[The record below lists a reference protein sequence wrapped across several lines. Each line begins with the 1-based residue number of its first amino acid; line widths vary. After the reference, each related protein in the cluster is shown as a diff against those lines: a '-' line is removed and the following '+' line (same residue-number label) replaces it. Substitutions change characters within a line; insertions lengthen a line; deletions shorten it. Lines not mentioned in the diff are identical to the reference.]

1 MGKVRCGFIKV
12 AAAVPQVKVAHCG
25 HNAEAVITL
34 ATEAKTAGASVV
46 LFPELTLTGATG
58 GSLYRQSAL
67 TEAAE
72 RGLQSILDAH
82 LPIVIVVGL
91 PVKRNGKIYN
101 CAAVISE
108 KTIYGVVPQL
118 YGSDNFAPFT
128 EADSGTIELCNQT
141 VDFDSNIIFA
151 TGSTTFGIQ
160 IGSDSRQVLSPAV
173 EIAAAKAD
181 MVLHMTAEEEYMG
194 SYNALK
200 SRVMGRSE
208 SLCCGYILCSAGVGE
223 STTDCVYTGSAIAA
237 ELGQTISEA
246 PRFASGTTVTYAD
259 IDSEA
264 IEAARIR
271 RGINSTLDSYTLSLP
286 QYASSGD
293 IARTIEPMPF
303 IPKDIDSGC
312 NEVLNLQAAGL
323 AQRLRHT
330 NCKRVV
336 LGISGGLD
344 STLALIAVVRTFDLL
359 GLDRKGIVGVTMPG
373 FGTTGRTYNN
383 ALTLM
388 QELGITLREVSI
400 RAACEQHFK
409 DIDLDPTERGA
420 AYENSQA
427 RERTQILMD
436 IANQQNGIVIGT
448 GDLSELALGWATYNG
463 DHMSMYS
470 VIASVPKTLIRHI
483 VKWAAENAD
492 NKKIAETLLDI
503 IDTPVSPELV
513 PAAENGEIKQKTEDL
528 VGPYELHDFFIFH
541 FIRNGY
547 TPEKIYFLAQK
558 AFEGIYTKEIIK
570 KWLKTFLRRFFIQQF
585 KRSCSPDGPI
595 TGSCNLNP
603 QIGWTMPS
611 DTCGKPWNEITDN
624 LE

>member
-12 AAAVPQVKVAHCG
+12 AAAVPTIKVAHCS
-25 HNAEAVITL
+25 HNAEAVIAL
-34 ATEAKTAGASVV
+34 AAEAKAAGASVV
-46 LFPELTLTGATG
+46 LFPELTLTGATC

-82 LPIVIVVGL
+82 LPIVTIVGL

-160 IGSDSRQVLSPAV
+160 IGTDSNQIISPAV
-173 EIAAAKAD
+173 DMAASGAD
-181 MVLHMTAEEEYMG
+181 IILHMTAEAEYMG

-200 SRVMGRSE
+200 SHTVALSE
-208 SLCCGYILCSAGVGE
+208 AICSGYLLCSAGAGE
-223 STTDCVYTGSAIAA
+223 STTDCVYMGSAIAA
-237 ELGQTISEA
+237 ELGGVVAEA
-246 PRFASGTTVTYAD
+246 PRFATGNSVTYAD
-259 IDSEA
+259 FDTEA
-264 IEAARIR
+264 IEAARVKR
-271 RGINSTLDSYTLSLP
+271 NVVTDNNQYPVLLP
-286 QYASSGD
+286 VYASSGD
-293 IARTIEPMPF
+293 IARTIDPSPF
-303 IPKDIDSGC
+303 IPKSLDEGC
-312 NEVLNLQAAGL
+312 AEVLELQAAGL
-323 AQRLRHT
+323 AKRLQHT
-330 NCKRVV
+330 NCKKVV

-344 STLALIAVVRTFDLL
+344 STLALLAVVRTFDLL

-409 DIDLDPTERGA
+409 DIDLDPTDRGA

-436 IANQQNGIVIGT
+436 IANAIGGLVIGT
-448 GDLSELALGWATYNG
+448 GDLSESALGWATYNG
-463 DHMSMYS
+463 DHMSMYN
-470 VIASVPKTLIRHI
+470 VNCSVPKTLVRK
-483 VKWAAENAD
+483 VTEWAAKTEKNEKVKA
-492 NKKIAETLLDI
+492 ALLDI
-503 IDTPVSPELV
+503 VDTPVSPELL
-513 PAAENGEIKQKTEDL
+513 PADKSGNIAQKTEDL
-528 VGPYELHDFFIFH
+528 VGPYELHDFFIYH
-541 FIRNGY
+541 FVLNGFSPSKILTMATLAFQNTY
-547 TPEKIYFLAQK
+547 TE
-558 AFEGIYTKEIIK
+558 EIIK
-570 KWLKTFLRRFFIQQF
+570 HWLIVFLRRFFSQQF
-585 KRSCSPDGPI
+585 KRSAVPDGPKV
-595 TGSCNLNP
+595 TAVSLSPRGS
-603 QIGWTMPS
+603 WAMPS
-611 DTCGKPWNEITDN
+611 DACVDEWIATLNE
-624 LE
+624 

>member
-34 ATEAKTAGASVV
+34 ATEAKAAGASVV
-46 LFPELTLTGATG
+46 VFPELTLTGATC

-67 TEAAE
+67 TDAAE
-72 RGLQSILDAH
+72 RALQAILDAE

-91 PVKRNGKIYN
+91 PIKRNGKIYN
-101 CAAVISE
+101 CAAVISQSA
-108 KTIYGVVPQL
+108 IYGIVPQR
-118 YGSDNFAPFT
+118 YGNSIFAPYT
-128 EADSGTIELCNQT
+128 NEDAESIVICDQIVTL
-141 VDFDSNIIFA
+141 DSNALFTI
-151 TGSTTFGIQ
+151 GDMSFGIQ
-160 IGSDSRQVLSPAV
+160 IGNNDRQILSPAV
-173 EIAAAKAD
+173 DIAASGTD
-181 MVLHMTAEEEYMG
+181 VVLHMTAEEEYMG
-194 SYNALK
+194 SYSALK
-200 SRVMGRSE
+200 NRVMGLSE
-208 SLCCGYILCSAGVGE
+208 TLCCGYILCSAGVGE

-237 ELGQTISEA
+237 ELGQMISEA
-246 PRFASGTTVTYAD
+246 PRYASGATVTYAD
-259 IDSEA
+259 IDTEA

-271 RGINSTLDSYTLSLP
+271 RGINSATDHYTFSLP
-286 QYASSGD
+286 EYASSGD
-293 IARTIEPMPF
+293 IARTIDPMPF

-330 NCKRVV
+330 NCKKVV

-409 DIDLDPTERGA
+409 DIDLDPTNRGA

-436 IANQQNGIVIGT
+436 IANAIGGLVVGT
-448 GDLSELALGWATYNG
+448 GDLSESALGWATYNG
-463 DHMSMYS
+463 DHMSMYN
-470 VIASVPKTLIRHI
+470 VNCSVPKTLVRK
-483 VKWAAENAD
+483 VTEWAARV
-492 NKKIAETLLDI
+492 ETNEKVRAALLDI
-503 IDTPVSPELV
+503 VDTPVSPELL
-513 PAAENGEIKQKTEDL
+513 PADKSGNIAQKTEDL
-528 VGPYELHDFFIFH
+528 VGPYELHDFFLYH
-541 FIRNGY
+541 FVLSGF
-547 TPEKIYFLAQK
+547 TPDKILAMAK
-558 AFEGIYTKEIIK
+558 IAFADKFDNETIK
-570 KWLKTFLRRFFIQQF
+570 KWLTVFLRRFFSQQF
-585 KRSCSPDGPI
+585 KRSAVPDGPKV
-595 TGSCNLNP
+595 TAVSLSPRGS
-603 QIGWTMPS
+603 WAMPS
-611 DTCGKPWNEITDN
+611 DASVDEWIAT
-624 LE
+624 L

>member
-12 AAAVPQVKVAHCG
+12 AAAVPQVKVAHCV
-25 HNAEAVITL
+25 HNAEAVIAL
-34 ATEAKTAGASVV
+34 ATEAKAAGASVV
-46 LFPELTLTGATG
+46 LFPELTLTGATC

-82 LPIVIVVGL
+82 LPIVTVVGL

-200 SRVMGRSE
+200 SRVMGLSE
-208 SLCCGYILCSAGVGE
+208 RLCCGYILCSAGVGE

-237 ELGQTISEA
+237 ELGQTISES
-246 PRFASGTTVTYAD
+246 PRFASGATVTYAD

-303 IPKDIDSGC
+303 IPKNIDSGC

-436 IANQQNGIVIGT
+436 IANAIGGLVVGT
-448 GDLSELALGWATYNG
+448 GDLSESALGWATYNG
-463 DHMSMYS
+463 DHMSMFN
-470 VIASVPKTLIRHI
+470 VNCSVPKTLVRK
-483 VKWAAENAD
+483 VTEWAARV
-492 NKKIAETLLDI
+492 ETNEKVRAALLDI
-503 IDTPVSPELV
+503 VDTPVSPELL
-513 PAAENGEIKQKTEDL
+513 PADKSGNI
-528 VGPYELHDFFIFH
+528 
-541 FIRNGY
+541 
-547 TPEKIYFLAQK
+547 AQ
-558 AFEGIYTKEIIK
+558 
-570 KWLKTFLRRFFIQQF
+570 
-585 KRSCSPDGPI
+585 
-595 TGSCNLNP
+595 
-603 QIGWTMPS
+603 
-611 DTCGKPWNEITDN
+611 
-624 LE
+624 

>member
-12 AAAVPQVKVAHCG
+12 ASAVPQVKVAHCG
-25 HNAEAVITL
+25 HNAEAVIAL
-34 ATEAKTAGASVV
+34 ATEAKAAGASVV
-46 LFPELTLTGATG
+46 LFPELTLTGATC

-82 LPIVIVVGL
+82 LPIVTVVGL

-118 YGSDNFAPFT
+118 HGSDNFAPFT

-151 TGSTTFGIQ
+151 TGSATFGIQ

-200 SRVMGRSE
+200 NRVVGLSE
-208 SLCCGYILCSAGVGE
+208 RLCCGYILCSAGVGE

-237 ELGQTISEA
+237 ELGQTISES
-246 PRFASGTTVTYAD
+246 PRFASGATVTYAD

-271 RGINSTLDSYTLSLP
+271 RGINSTINSYTLSLP

-436 IANQQNGIVIGT
+436 IANAIGGLVVGT
-448 GDLSELALGWATYNG
+448 GDLSESALGWATYNG
-463 DHMSMYS
+463 DHMSMYN
-470 VIASVPKTLIRHI
+470 VNCSVPKTLVRK
-483 VKWAAENAD
+483 VTEWAA
-492 NKKIAETLLDI
+492 KTETNEKVRAALLDI
-503 IDTPVSPELV
+503 VDTPVSPELL
-513 PAAENGEIKQKTEDL
+513 PADKSGNIAQKTEDL
-528 VGPYELHDFFIFH
+528 VGPYELHDFFIYH
-541 FIRNGY
+541 FVLNGF
-547 TPEKIYFLAQK
+547 TPDKIFAMAK
-558 AFEGIYTKEIIK
+558 IAFAGRFDNETIK
-570 KWLKTFLRRFFIQQF
+570 KWLTVFLRRFFSQQF
-585 KRSCSPDGPI
+585 KRSAVPDGPKV
-595 TGSCNLNP
+595 TAVSLSPRGS
-603 QIGWTMPS
+603 WAMPS
-611 DTCGKPWNEITDN
+611 DASVDEWIAT
-624 LE
+624 L